1 MVLRLFA
8 YTILFILLNGA
19 FTSSITI
26 VGNDCTGAS
35 VGSGQWI
42 TNSDGTKALRVV
54 IVGPTIKRKTY
65 PIQKIDNYRIL
76 PYTTDF
82 NDPPNPYYVFWRDVR
97 DINKDGYNVYTL
109 EVNYDPNSI
118 PQGGTLVTIDTKMYY
133 KCHRSSSGRTY
144 VISN

>member
-26 VGNDCTGAS
+26 VGNDCT
-35 VGSGQWI
+35 
-42 TNSDGTKALRVV
+42 
-54 IVGPTIKRKTY
+54 VGPTIKRKTY

-118 PQGGTLVTIDTKMYY
+118 STRWNTSHNRYEDVLQM
-133 KCHRSSSGRTY
+133 S
-144 VISN
+144 